1 MNLQTP
7 LLSQL
12 DNPALSRAERAR
24 LRCEAAREFEEA
36 GNYEA
41 ARVAMGGLWQRV
53 GERPQVRG
61 LDRQTAACVLLRA
74 GVLTGWIGSS
84 QQIEGAQE
92 TAKNLIGES
101 LSVFEAAQEKENVAE
116 ALTELSVC
124 YWREGAYD
132 EARLTLQEALS
143 RLGDSDGKQKA
154 VTLLRSAMV
163 ELSATRYRDALRV
176 LYDAAPLFLASS
188 SHALEGKYH
197 GSIGIILDNL
207 SEGEDRE
214 GLSDRALIEY
224 TAASFHFEQA
234 GHTYFQARTEKNLGF
249 LLFRNG
255 RLSEADEHLNRARRL
270 FQGLKDNSGVA
281 EVDDTRART
290 LLAEG
295 RKAEAEALARA
306 AVRTLEK
313 GDERSALAA
322 ALMTLGTALARQGRD
337 DESRLTFQ
345 YAMEVAHHAGASDDA
360 GLAALVMIE
369 ELNESL
375 TASEMRR
382 IYERADQLLANS
394 QHPGTLLRLRRAV
407 RRILAAERARN
418 PNRDAKGFSETLNFV
433 YKSEQMEELL
443 RAAHRV
449 AGTSG
454 PVLITG
460 EVGTGKRMLARMMHE
475 WSERRGEFVAL
486 NCATL
491 DPVLSEAQLFGEFK
505 DNGAGAVKDHQG
517 AARAAAGGTLF
528 LDEVAQ
534 LSMSNQGN
542 LLRLIEYGKVYP
554 VGSLQV
560 ERMDVRII
568 AANHRSL
575 KQEVAEGRFREDLYY
590 RLQTFD
596 LKIPPLRE
604 RAEDIPPLA
613 ERFIRQMLEKY
624 GQRVTF
630 RPDAIEAMRLLPLRG
645 NAREL
650 KSLIERTVM
659 MAPRGSEITREEVE
673 TLALR
678 STGEPSLADAWKGC
692 SLDREVSSYEADL
705 IRRAL
710 AEAKGSVTRAARLLG
725 ITHQGLAFILQGRHR
740 DLLAE
745 RTPIR
750 QRRKRNK
757 SSLSGKSKRK
767 RRAPGK
773 GAQSA
778 SAHESAGKEAE
789 N

>member
-12 DNPALSRAERAR
+12 DNPALSRAERAH
-24 LRCEAAREFEEA
+24 LRCEAARELEEA

-41 ARVAMGGLWQRV
+41 ARVAMGELWQRI
-53 GERPQVRG
+53 GERPQLKG
-61 LDRQTAACVLLRA
+61 LDQRTAARVLLRA
-74 GVLTGWIGSS
+74 GVLTGWVGSS

-101 LSVFEAAQEKENVAE
+101 LSVFEAAHEKENAAE

-143 RLGDSDGKQKA
+143 RLKYNDGKQKA
-154 VTLLRSAMV
+154 VTLLKSAMV

-176 LYDAAPLFLASS
+176 LSDAAPLFLASS
-188 SHALEGKYH
+188 SHALAGKYH
-197 GSIGIILDNL
+197 GCIGLILDNL
-207 SEGEDRE
+207 SEGGDRE

-234 GHTYFQARTEKNLGF
+234 GHTYFQARTENNLGF

-255 RLSEADEHLNRARRL
+255 RFSEADEHLVRARRL
-270 FQGLKDNSGVA
+270 FQGLKDSSGVA
-281 EVDDTRART
+281 QVDDTRART

-295 RKAEAEALARA
+295 RYAEAETLARA

-313 GDERSALAA
+313 GDERSVLAA
-322 ALMTLGTALARQGRD
+322 ALMTKGTALARQGRY
-337 DESRLTFQ
+337 DEARLTFQ
-345 YAMEVAHHAGASDDA
+345 YAMEVAHRAGAPDDA
-360 GLAALVMIE
+360 GLAALFMIE
-369 ELNESL
+369 ELGESL
-375 TASEMRR
+375 TVSEMRH
-382 IYERADQLLANS
+382 IYERADHLLANS

-418 PNRDAKGFSETLNFV
+418 RGQEAKGFSATTNFV
-433 YKSEQMEELL
+433 YKSARMGELL

-460 EVGTGKRMLARMMHE
+460 EVGTGKRMLARMMHD
-475 WSERRGEFVAL
+475 WSERQGEFVAV
-486 NCATL
+486 NCAAL
-491 DPVLSEAQLFGEFK
+491 DPVLAEAQLFGVLK
-505 DNGAGAVKDHQG
+505 DNGAGGVKDHPG
-517 AARAAAGGTLF
+517 AARRAAGGTLF

-534 LSMSNQGN
+534 LSLSNQGK
-542 LLRLIEYGKVYP
+542 LLRLIEYGKVYL
-554 VGSLQV
+554 VGSLQA
-560 ERMDVRII
+560 ERVDAQII
-568 AANHRSL
+568 VASNRPL
-575 KQEVAEGRFREDLYY
+575 KQEVAQGRFREDLFY
-590 RLQTFD
+590 RLQSFN

-604 RAEDIPPLA
+604 RTEDIPLMA
-613 ERFIRQMLEKY
+613 ERFIREMLEQY

-630 RPDAIEAMRLLPLRG
+630 RPDAIEAMRMLPLRG

-678 STGEPSLADAWKGC
+678 STSEASLADAWKGC
-692 SLDREVSSYEADL
+692 SLDREVSSYEANL
-705 IRRAL
+705 IKRAL
-710 AEAKGSVTRAARLLG
+710 DEAKGSVTSAARLLG
-725 ITHQGLAFILQGRHR
+725 ITHQGLAFILQGRHK
-740 DLLAE
+740 DLLSA
-745 RTPIR
+745 RTPVR
-750 QRRKRNK
+750 PRRRR
-757 SSLSGKSKRK
+757 SSSSSSSSSSSGKSKRK
-767 RRAPGK
+767 RG
-773 GAQSA
+773 
-778 SAHESAGKEAE
+778 
-789 N
+789 

>member
-12 DNPALSRAERAR
+12 DNPALTRAERAR
-24 LRCEAAREFEEA
+24 LRCEAAKELEEA

-41 ARVAMGGLWQRV
+41 ARAAMGELWQRI
-53 GERPQVRG
+53 GERPQLKG
-61 LDRQTAACVLLRA
+61 LNPQTSACVLLRA

-101 LSVFEAAQEKENVAE
+101 LSIFEAEEERESVAE

-154 VTLLRSAMV
+154 VTLLKSALV

-176 LYDAAPLFLASS
+176 LSDAAPLFLASS

-197 GSIGIILDNL
+197 GTIGLILDNL

-234 GHTYFQARTEKNLGF
+234 GHTYFQARTENDLGF

-270 FQGLKDNSGVA
+270 FQSIKDNSGVA
-281 EVDDTRART
+281 QVDDTRART
-290 LLAEG
+290 LLAQG
-295 RKAEAEALARA
+295 RNAEAEALARS

-313 GDERSALAA
+313 GDERSVLAA
-322 ALMTLGTALARQGRD
+322 ALMTKGTILARQGRY

-345 YAMEVAHHAGASDDA
+345 YAMEVAHRAGAPDDA
-360 GLAALVMIE
+360 GLAALFMIE
-369 ELNESL
+369 ELGESL
-375 TASEMRR
+375 TASDMRQL
-382 IYERADQLLANS
+382 YERADRLLANS
-394 QHPGTLLRLRRAV
+394 QHPGTLLRLRKAV
-407 RRILAAERARN
+407 RRILAAERASH
-418 PNRDAKGFSETLNFV
+418 RDQNAKGFSATLNFV
-433 YKSEQMEELL
+433 YKSAQMGELL

-449 AGTSG
+449 AGTNG
-454 PVLITG
+454 PALITG
-460 EVGTGKRMLARMMHE
+460 EVGTGKRMLARMMHD
-475 WSERRGEFVAL
+475 WSERHGQFVAI
-486 NCATL
+486 NCAAL
-491 DPVLSEAQLFGEFK
+491 DPVVAESQLFGELK
-505 DNGAGAVKDHQG
+505 DNGAGAVKEHAG
-517 AARAAAGGTLF
+517 AARHAAGGTLF
-528 LDEVAQ
+528 LDEVSQ
-534 LSMSNQGN
+534 LSMSNQGK
-542 LLRLIEYGKVYP
+542 LLRLIEYGKVYV
-554 VGSLQV
+554 VGSPQA
-560 ERMDVRII
+560 ERVDVRII
-568 AANHRSL
+568 AASNHPL
-575 KQEVAEGRFREDLYY
+575 KEAVEQGRFREDLFY
-590 RLQTFD
+590 RLQTFH

-604 RAEDIPPLA
+604 RTEDIPLMA
-613 ERFIRQMLEKY
+613 ERFIRELLEQN
-624 GQRVTF
+624 GPRVTF

-650 KSLIERTVM
+650 RSLIESTVM
-659 MAPRGSEITREEVE
+659 MAPLGSEITREDVE

-678 STGEPSLADAWKGC
+678 SMGQASLADAWKGC
-692 SLDREVSSYEADL
+692 SLEQEVAGYEASL

-710 AEAKGSVTRAARLLG
+710 EEAKGSVTRAARLLG
-725 ITHQGLAFILQGRHR
+725 ITHQGLAFIIQGRHK
-740 DLLAE
+740 DLLSA

-750 QRRKRNK
+750 ERRKRSSSSK
-757 SSLSGKSKRK
+757 SLSGKSKRK
-767 RRAPGK
+767 RR
-773 GAQSA
+773 
-778 SAHESAGKEAE
+778 
-789 N
+789 